1 MSNTETP
8 SLSKAGKTKPS
19 IPSGVMA
26 VMFFI
31 AAEAM
36 LFAAF
41 ISAYLILRAGV
52 PVWPPWGQPRLP
64 IATTGFNSLVLLSSV
79 YFLHRSKKVFNHS
92 DDLAGAKKLYQ
103 LAIATGAFFVL
114 FQGYEWVN
122 LLSFGLTPTS
132 STYGGVFYLL
142 IGAHAIHVVAGVM
155 ALVYVYTRLGKE
167 KDVARDSFS
176 AVQAMWYFVVGL
188 WPVLYVTVYL
198 M

>member
-1 MSNTETP
+1 MSKTETP
-8 SLSKAGKTKPS
+8 SLTAGKARPS

-31 AAEAM
+31 AAEVM

-41 ISAYLILRAGV
+41 ISAYMILRAGV

-64 IATTGFNSLVLLSSV
+64 VATTGFNSLVLLSSAF
-79 YFLHRSKKVFNHS
+79 FLHRSKKVFNFS
-92 DDLAGAKKLYQ
+92 DDLARAKKIYLY
-103 LAIATGAFFVL
+103 ATFAGAFFVL

-122 LLSFGLTPTS
+122 LLAFGLTPTS
-132 STYGGVFYLL
+132 STYGGIFYLL
-142 IGAHAIHVVAGVM
+142 IGAHAIHVVAGL
-155 ALVYVYTRLGKE
+155 ACLIYVYTRLSLE
-167 KDVARDSFS
+167 KDVAKDSFT

-198 M
+198 L